1 MYESWIRIVSFI
13 LLSFLTLPVESLPKH
28 KGTATTGTTS
38 NTKANAAAAAAAPAS
53 PSGGITKAT
62 DGSTILD
69 KTVTIKLIF
78 QPTLETDH

>member
-1 MYESWIRIVSFI
+1 MYESWIRIVSFV
-13 LLSFLTLPVESLPKH
+13 LLSFLALPVESLPKH

-38 NTKANAAAAAAAPAS
+38 NTKANAAAAAPAS

-78 QPTLETDH
+78 PPTLETDH

>member
-1 MYESWIRIVSFI
+1 MYESWIRIVSFV
-13 LLSFLTLPVESLPKH
+13 LLSFLALPVESLPKH

-38 NTKANAAAAAAAPAS
+38 NTKANAAAAAS
-53 PSGGITKAT
+53 SSGGITKAT

>member
-38 NTKANAAAAAAAPAS
+38 NTKANAAAAAPAS

>member
-13 LLSFLTLPVESLPKH
+13 LLSFLALPVESLPKN

-38 NTKANAAAAAAAPAS
+38 NTKANAAAAAS
-53 PSGGITKAT
+53 SSGGITKAT

-69 KTVTIKLIF
+69 KTVTIKF
-78 QPTLETDH
+78 VSPPESETTR

>member
-13 LLSFLTLPVESLPKH
+13 LLSFLALPVESLPKN
-28 KGTATTGTTS
+28 KSTATTGTTS
-38 NTKANAAAAAAAPAS
+38 NTKANAATAAS

-78 QPTLETDH
+78 PPTLETNH

>member
-13 LLSFLTLPVESLPKH
+13 LLSFLALPVESLPKH

-38 NTKANAAAAAAAPAS
+38 NTKANAAAAAAAS
-53 PSGGITKAT
+53 SSGGITKAT

-78 QPTLETDH
+78 PPTLETDH

>member
-13 LLSFLTLPVESLPKH
+13 LLSFLALPVESLPKN

-38 NTKANAAAAAAAPAS
+38 NTKANAAAS
-53 PSGGITKAT
+53 SSGGITKAT

-78 QPTLETDH
+78 PPTLETDH